1 MIIRTIEI
9 KKKKKKTAQDRKK
22 QMNDKPPP
30 STSHKDHEKNDQD
43 KATHLTDDF
52 LIKNSRNRELQS

>member
-1 MIIRTIEI
+1 
-9 KKKKKKTAQDRKK
+9 
-22 QMNDKPPP
+22 MNDKPPL

-52 LIKNSRNRELQS
+52 LIKKTSRNRESYIAKENRDKRQFT

>member
-9 KKKKKKTAQDRKK
+9 KKKTKTAQDRKK

-52 LIKNSRNRELQS
+52 LIKKPAETERAT